1 MYPIVPDD
9 APNAAESIAC
19 PTANVPV
26 GVFVTV
32 KTTDVTDAVSGYV
45 PFTPVTLVPETE
57 NADDV
62 VVMRALLN
70 VPESVYVAEPLPG
83 TVAVTGNERP
93 VDDDGR
99 TVATA
104 PLRFANEN
112 PVFVVVTDAPFES
125 PWGTAVVI
133 YAVVGFTAV

>member
-1 MYPIVPDD
+1 MYPVVPAD
-9 APNAAESIAC
+9 APNETESIAC

-45 PFTPVTLVPETE
+45 PFTPVTLVPGTE

-70 VPESVYVAEPLPG
+70 VPLFVYTAEPLPG
-83 TVAVTGNERP
+83 TVAVTENERP

-99 TVATA
+99 TVALNV
-104 PLRFANEN
+104 PFANEN

-125 PWGTAVVI
+125 PCGTAVVI
-133 YAVVGFTAV
+133 YAVVEFTVV